1 LQDEHL
7 LWVFV
12 ADEVQK
18 VGGEGMKPGEMNK
31 NKPEQIGNQ
40 QIHKLE
46 QIRFSHFCCSSDFF
60 KMGISTKPKSGV
72 QRKSGI
78 FYPTIMW
85 ISDKEG
91 DMSSQPGDSTHRN
104 WLKPLVN

>member
-1 LQDEHL
+1 MIIQTNETIDIHTYTDEADFLRIFGLRKHASLQDEHF

-31 NKPEQIGNQ
+31 NEPEQIGNQ

-46 QIRFSHFCCSSDFF
+46 QI
-60 KMGISTKPKSGV
+60 I
-72 QRKSGI
+72 
-78 FYPTIMW
+78 
-85 ISDKEG
+85 
-91 DMSSQPGDSTHRN
+91 
-104 WLKPLVN
+104 

>member
-1 LQDEHL
+1 
-7 LWVFV
+7 V

-46 QIRFSHFCCSSDFF
+46 QIRFSHFFCCSSDFF
-60 KMGISTKPKSGV
+60 
-72 QRKSGI
+72 
-78 FYPTIMW
+78 
-85 ISDKEG
+85 
-91 DMSSQPGDSTHRN
+91 
-104 WLKPLVN
+104 